1 MGRGCTPTGVGRVAA
16 VGSWLYA
23 SGSEPDLAPSTIGER
38 ATAMPL
44 ETNPTKAAVE
54 SAVLDLTDDE
64 IVEALRRV
72 KGNPIREAYEER
84 EVYAWPTEARRN
96 VLDALAR
103 RLAGGRVPA
112 KG

>member
-1 MGRGCTPTGVGRVAA
+1 MP
-16 VGSWLYA
+16 
-23 SGSEPDLAPSTIGER
+23 PD
-38 ATAMPL
+38 
-44 ETNPTKAAVE
+44 TNPTKAAVE
-54 SAVLDLTDDE
+54 SAVLDLTDEE

-72 KGNPIREAYEER
+72 TGNAVRQAYEHREAYT
-84 EVYAWPTEARRN
+84 WPTEARRN